1 MNHIVLRWLPAI
13 LILLLPQLALSA
25 KKWDREAAIEAFSEA
40 RELQTA
46 LLKQES
52 PLPGDFLRCIRTYQ
66 RVYRSDPH
74 FGASDDAVFE
84 AGRLYLDAARR
95 FKNESFGK
103 SGGRLLQFLISD
115 YPKSRHC
122 KTAQQL
128 LSESLRQDEAD
139 DVRQRALSK
148 ATKDPKDPL
157 RHRPV
162 SLRSVR
168 YWTNEGHTRVTID
181 LDNPARFVPGTLSD
195 PNRIFIDIENAQAI
209 PNLRET
215 IPVNDGKLHQIRIGQ
230 NLPDLL
236 RVVLDLA
243 GAHDFSF
250 RELHDPYRIVID
262 LQSAQRFA
270 ASEGV
275 LPKESVDPRSSIR
288 NAGSGNP
295 IRPRPAVSSGKGKL
309 AGPKGAVPS
318 EPATSVGTRVSIDD
332 RKPTHAIVA
341 ATSPSGLAENPVA
354 ALDPPEPEL
363 QPKPAALTSRGDR
376 TLTRVL
382 GLKIQRIVIDPGHG
396 GHDTG
401 TIGPSGLIEKELVLR
416 VAKQLKQLL
425 VDRLGAEVVLTRT
438 TDSYLS
444 LEQRTALANKHRADL
459 FLSLHA
465 NSSRHRSI
473 SGVETYYLDFA
484 STDEAKEVAARE
496 NSMTNRNI
504 RDLQDIVKSI
514 ATADKS
520 AESREFARIIQRNLF
535 TKSKQINPKTR
546 NRGVRS
552 APFVVL
558 IGARMPSVLAELGFV
573 SNPKDEKL
581 LKTGSSQGKLAEA
594 LFSGIESYMETLGSY
609 VAQSQ
614 TNP

>member
-1 MNHIVLRWLPAI
+1 MYHIVLRWLPAI

-46 LLKQES
+46 LLKQAS
-52 PLPGDFLRCIRTYQ
+52 PLPEDFLRCIRTYQ

-74 FGASDDAVFE
+74 YGASDDAIFE
-84 AGRLYLDAARR
+84 AGRLYLDAAHR
-95 FKNESFGK
+95 FKNESFGE
-103 SGGRLLQFLISD
+103 SGGRMLRFLISD

-122 KTAQQL
+122 KTARQL
-128 LSESLRQDEAD
+128 LSESLGKEEA
-139 DVRQRALSK
+139 QNTKQGALSK
-148 ATKDPKDPL
+148 AAKDPL
-157 RHRPV
+157 RPRPV

-168 YWTNEGHTRVTID
+168 YWSNEGHTRVTID

-195 PNRIFIDIENAQAI
+195 PSRIFIDIENAQAI

-250 RELHDPYRIVID
+250 RELRDPYRIVID
-262 LQSAQRFA
+262 VRSGQRFA
-270 ASEGV
+270 AAKGA
-275 LPKESVDPRSSIR
+275 LPKESADS
-288 NAGSGNP
+288 P
-295 IRPRPAVSSGKGKL
+295 ISKGKSKP
-309 AGPKGAVPS
+309 AMADSREPKV
-318 EPATSVGTRVSIDD
+318 SVGTRVSTDEQ
-332 RKPTHAIVA
+332 KPTRAIVA
-341 ATSPSGLAENPVA
+341 STSPSELAKKPVA
-354 ALDPPEPEL
+354 APDPEPEV

-401 TIGPSGLIEKELVLR
+401 TIGPSGLMEKELVLR

-438 TDSYLS
+438 ADSYLS

-484 STDEAKEVAARE
+484 STDEAKELAARE

-520 AESREFARIIQRNLF
+520 AESREFATIIQRNLF
-535 TKSKQINPKTR
+535 TKSKQINPRTR

-581 LKTGSSQGKLAEA
+581 LKTGASQGKLAEA
-594 LFSGIESYMETLGSY
+594 LFSGIESYMETLGRY